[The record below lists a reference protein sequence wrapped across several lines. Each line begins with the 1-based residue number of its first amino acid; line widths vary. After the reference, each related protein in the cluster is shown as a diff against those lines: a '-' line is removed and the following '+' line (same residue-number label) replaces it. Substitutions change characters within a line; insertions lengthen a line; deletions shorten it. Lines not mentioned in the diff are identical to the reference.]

1 VARALWKGSLAF
13 GLVNIPVELYT
24 AVRDHRP
31 RFRLL
36 HAKDKS
42 PVKYERV
49 CQREGKPV
57 AWQDLVKGYEYERG
71 HFVVLTK
78 DDFATAALEK
88 SRTVDIIDFVDGTEI
103 DPRFFDVPY
112 YVTPSKNADRSYAV
126 LREALRQTGKVG
138 IGRVFLREV
147 QHLAAVSVVED
158 EIVLTLMRF
167 ADQLVD
173 ESTLSLPGGKVDPRE
188 VDLARKLIDGL
199 TAEWQPEKY
208 KDDYRENLMRV
219 IKSKMSGKKVKLTE
233 AEPIKDTKVIDLM
246 TRLKESLEQTKR
258 GARPARKAAKAVK
271 RPRKAAS
278 RGRRK
283 SARAA

>member
-1 VARALWKGSLAF
+1 MLVARALWKGSLAF
-13 GLVNIPVELYT
+13 GLVNIPVELRT

-78 DDFATAALEK
+78 DDFETAALEK
-88 SRTVDIIDFVDGTEI
+88 SRTVDILDFVDGAEI

-112 YVTPSKNADRSYAV
+112 YVTPSKGAERSYAV
-126 LREALRQTGKVG
+126 LRGALRETGKVG

-147 QHLAAVSVVED
+147 QHLAAVSVVD
-158 EIVLTLMRF
+158 QEIVLTLMRF
-167 ADQLVD
+167 ADQLVE
-173 ESTLSLPGGKVDPRE
+173 ESTLSLPGDKVDARE
-188 VDLARKLIDGL
+188 RDLARKLIDGL
-199 TAEWQPEKY
+199 SSEWEPEKY
-208 KDDYRENLMRV
+208 KDDYRENLMKV
-219 IKSKMSGKKVKLTE
+219 IKSKMSGRKVKLVE
-233 AEPIKDTKVIDLM
+233 AEPIGDAKVLDLM
-246 TRLKESLEQTKR
+246 TRLKESLEQTKGPKK
-258 GARPARKAAKAVK
+258 GARRPAKKTAAKSK
-271 RPRKAAS
+271 RR
-278 RGRRK
+278 